1 MSAPLRF
8 CCRLGAITLLL
19 RPVCCIIAG
28 SFTFAT
34 FKLHLQKP
42 NTTPGHRRRGFTSRR
57 TKHAL
62 RLPEGTI
69 WTQCQCPPIM
79 RTQSLPTQQTTCPD
93 TTLWL
98 PTPEGAGH
106 GCVAGKTN
114 SLPLGALVVRFFRPK
129 GTLRPARL
137 AGKGA
142 CYENNALLPRPPS
155 VAMLSMYSGHS
166 TPGLIFLNPA
176 YASQGRRRCHR
187 LCRLNTAP
195 CGAFCVTACRLH

>member
-1 MSAPLRF
+1 M
-8 CCRLGAITLLL
+8 
-19 RPVCCIIAG
+19 RPVCCIVAG

-42 NTTPGHRRRGFTSRR
+42 DTTPGHRRRGFTNGR

-62 RLPEGTI
+62 RPLEGTI
-69 WTQCQCPPIM
+69 GTPCPCPPIM
-79 RTQSLPTQQTTCPD
+79 RTQSLPTPQTTCPD

-106 GCVAGKTN
+106 GCVAEKTN

-129 GTLRPARL
+129 GALRPARL

-155 VAMLSMYSGHS
+155 VAMFSMYSGHS
-166 TPGLIFLNPA
+166 TPGLFCLNPA

-187 LCRLNTAP
+187 LRRLNTAP